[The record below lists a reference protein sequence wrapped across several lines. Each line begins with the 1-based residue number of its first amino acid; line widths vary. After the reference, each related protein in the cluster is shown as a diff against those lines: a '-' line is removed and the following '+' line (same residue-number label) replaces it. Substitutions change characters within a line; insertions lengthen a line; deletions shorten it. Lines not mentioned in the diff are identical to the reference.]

1 MKVNFA
7 KMLQNRKLA
16 ILAFLMLCL
25 VWGTTYLGIKVAIDQ
40 HIPPFFLSAIRH
52 LAAGTIFLV
61 FSLVNG
67 KKLPDSKGMMR
78 LAIIGFLM
86 IVGGNGLVCW
96 AEQYLSSG
104 LTAVICSLSPVFI
117 TIGSLFAFRNFSVS
131 RLIVAGLLTSIFGII
146 CIFHKS
152 ISFQVNFDSIAGV
165 VLLVLANL
173 SWAIGSIFMKKNQV
187 HTDLFL
193 AVGLQMIFGGM
204 MNGII
209 SAGFE
214 DITLLGQINAD
225 GWWAMLYLIVV
236 GSLIGYGCYI
246 YVLWQYSPSR
256 ISLHTYIN
264 TIIAVFVGWM
274 LGGEQIDS
282 YIFVGT
288 FFVLTGVI
296 LVNHEY
302 TKMRF
307 NAAGD

>member
-1 MKVNFA
+1 MQ
-7 KMLQNRKLA
+7 QNRNLA

-25 VWGTTYLGIKVAIDQ
+25 VWGTTYLGIKVAVDQ
-40 HIPPFFLSAIRH
+40 HIPPFFLSAVRH
-52 LAAGTIFLV
+52 LAAGVVFLSV
-61 FSLVNG
+61 SLLRG
-67 KKLPDSKGMMR
+67 KKLPDGKGMFR
-78 LAIIGFLM
+78 LAVIGFLM

-96 AEQYLSSG
+96 AEQYISSG

-117 TIGSLFAFRNFSVS
+117 TVLSLFAFQNFSIS
-131 RLIVAGLLTSIFGII
+131 RMIVAGLLTSIFGIV

-152 ISFQVNFDSIAGV
+152 ISFQVSFNSVAGV

-173 SWAIGSIFMKKNQV
+173 SWALGSIFMKKNQV

-193 AVGLQMIFGGM
+193 AIGLQMIFGGL
-204 MNGII
+204 MNGLI
-209 SAGFE
+209 SAGME
-214 DITLLGQINAD
+214 DISLIEQISTA

-246 YVLWQYSPSR
+246 YVLWQYTPSR

-264 TIIAVFVGWM
+264 TIIAVFVGWV
-274 LGGEQIDS
+274 LGGEHIDQ

-288 FFVLTGVI
+288 FFVLAGVI

-302 TKMRF
+302 TRMRF
-307 NAAGD
+307 KAVED

>member
-1 MKVNFA
+1 MIQ
-7 KMLQNRKLA
+7 QNRNLA

-25 VWGTTYLGIKVAIDQ
+25 VWGTTYLGIKVAIDE

-52 LAAGTIFLV
+52 IAAGLV
-61 FSLVNG
+61 FLLFSLMNG
-67 KKLPDSKGMMR
+67 KKLPDSRGMIR

-117 TIGSLFAFRNFSVS
+117 TVLSLFAFRNFSIS
-131 RLIVAGLLTSIFGII
+131 ALIVSGFLLSIFGIL

-152 ISFQVNFDSIAGV
+152 ISFQVSYNSVAGV
-165 VLLVLANL
+165 VFLVLANL
-173 SWAIGSIFMKKNQV
+173 SWAVGSIFMKKNQV

-193 AVGLQMIFGGM
+193 AVGLQMIFGGL
-204 MNGII
+204 MNGMI

-214 DITLLGQINAD
+214 NTSLIGEISAA
-225 GWWAMLYLIVV
+225 GWWAMLYLIIV

-274 LGGEQIDS
+274 LGGEQIDR
-282 YIFVGT
+282 YIFLGT
-288 FFVLTGVI
+288 FFVLVGVI

-302 TKMRF
+302 TRMRF
-307 NAAGD
+307 NGVED